1 MSGQPLLAVE
11 NLTVEYATAAGPI
24 RAVSEASFT
33 VSAGQALGIVGESGC
48 GKSTIANSLLR
59 LLPANG
65 QITGGRINLDGQD
78 LATLPEPELRRIR
91 GNQVAMVFQA
101 AMNSLNPVYRVGDQ
115 IVEAME
121 QHLDLPRP
129 AMIARVEDLYDLVGL
144 ERSAIWRYPHQ
155 YSGGMKQRAIIAM
168 ALSCDPA
175 LLVADEPTTALDV
188 IVQDQ
193 ILGKLQQIRQQRSTA
208 MILISHDLGVIARVC
223 DHLAIMYA
231 GQVIEFGPT
240 GQVLANPIHRYSQ
253 ALIAS
258 IPNLHGP
265 KNELSLVAGEPP
277 DLLAAPPGCRF
288 HPRCAHLTDDCPVR
302 PAPAVVRGPHWALCW
317 NPAN

>member
-11 NLTVEYATAAGPI
+11 NLSVEYATAAGPI
-24 RAVSEASFT
+24 RAVSQASFT
-33 VSAGQALGIVGESGC
+33 VNAGEALGIVGESGC

-59 LLPANG
+59 LLPGNG
-65 QITGGRINLDGQD
+65 QITAGRISLDGHD
-78 LATLPEPELRRIR
+78 LVTLPEPELRQIR

-121 QHLDLPRP
+121 QHLDRPRP
-129 AMIARVEDLYDLVGL
+129 SLIARMEELYDLVGL
-144 ERSAIWRYPHQ
+144 DRSAIWRYPHQ
-155 YSGGMKQRAIIAM
+155 YSGGMKQRAVIAM

-193 ILGKLQQIRQQRSTA
+193 ILRKLQQIRQQRSTA

-253 ALIAS
+253 ALIAG

-265 KNELSLVAGEPP
+265 KSELALVAGEPP
-277 DLLAAPPGCRF
+277 DLLETPPGCRF
-288 HPRCAHLTDDCPVR
+288 HPRCPHLTTDCPVG
-302 PAPAVVRGPHWALCW
+302 PAPTVVRGLHWALCW